1 VDSLWTHWHGHPDV
15 LVGLAAL
22 EVAYLIGVGPLRER
36 YNLAEAADP
45 RQVATFTTGV
55 IVIFLALLSPL
66 HVLSDSYLFSAH
78 MLQHILVTLVAPP
91 LLILGTP
98 DWLLR
103 RLMRPDVVFR
113 VVRRVTHPVVAFVT
127 FNAVFSTWH
136 MPALYNLSMTNHG
149 LHIAEHVLFMGVAVL
164 LWWPIVSI
172 MPELPR
178 LSYPL
183 QMGYLFMLSIAQIIV
198 FAPVTFARNPLYEWY
213 VNAPEIWSI
222 SAVTD
227 QQVGAIIMKIGGGV
241 LFMTLMIVAFFRWFN
256 DDKKEQDATHP
267 TSVGYSSN

>member
-15 LVGLAAL
+15 LIGLAAL
-22 EVAYLIGVGPLRER
+22 EVAYLLGVGPLRER

-113 VVRRVTHPVVAFVT
+113 VVRRATHPVVAFVT

-164 LWWPIVSI
+164 LWWPLVSI

-183 QMGYLFMLSIAQIIV
+183 QMGYLFLLSIAQIIV

-256 DDKKEQDATHP
+256 DDKKEQDATHQ
-267 TSVGYSSN
+267 TDVGYSSN